1 MVASARASEA
11 RVSSPPEKV
20 ESERSALLGVEA
32 EPAQHGEH
40 VVAPA
45 VAAAGFEP
53 LLRGGVGAHRLLVG
67 ARRRDIAPSS
77 RSSSA
82 SVSIMSARPE
92 KT

>member
-1 MVASARASEA
+1 MAASARASEA

-20 ESERSALLGVEA
+20 ESERSALLGAEA
-32 EPAQHGEH
+32 EAAQDGQHL
-40 VVAPA
+40 VAPA

-53 LLRGGVGAHRLLVG
+53 RLGGGVGGHRLLVG
-67 ARRRDIAPSS
+67 AAADISPSS

-82 SVSIMSARPE
+82 SVSSMSVRPE